1 MLFVTFGEYSTS
13 ELERERVLKYFK
25 MFDIFRM
32 KVTVPRLPALTS
44 LSILEVFT
52 RWSRAGRSASPP
64 PTCLCPRA
72 TSQRTQRVSTRT
84 SCGAR
89 PTSRH

>member
-1 MLFVTFGEYSTS
+1 MLFVTFGEYSTT
-13 ELERERVLKYFK
+13 ELERVLKYFK

-32 KVTVPRLPALTS
+32 KVTVPRPPALTS
-44 LSILEVFT
+44 LSTLEGFT

-64 PTCLCPRA
+64 PTCPSPRA
-72 TSQRTQRVSTRT
+72 PSRRTPRVSTQT

-89 PTSRH
+89 PTFRP